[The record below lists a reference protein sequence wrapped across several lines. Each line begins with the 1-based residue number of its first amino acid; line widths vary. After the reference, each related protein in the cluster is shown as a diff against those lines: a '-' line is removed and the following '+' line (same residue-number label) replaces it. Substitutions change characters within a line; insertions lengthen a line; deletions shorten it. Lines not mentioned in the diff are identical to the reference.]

1 MGTTSPWR
9 RSCWVLVA
17 AFGLIPLGCGGGDD
31 DGMPAPPDAD
41 PEEGPVVAPEGPF
54 FPAGST
60 FYTDMSDAPL
70 RDDSADI
77 IAAIDAAGGWGG
89 PQEQLRVDFSLEVLA
104 GNENTPLLAFT
115 PTDDHYT
122 PDCDIEDVPVP
133 TGGALEAETGYECA
147 GDGECHL
154 LVAHAPSNKLY
165 EMWRA
170 DISDGTFRG
179 GCLAVWDMTQD
190 YGLEGRGA
198 NCATADT
205 AGLPI
210 APLTFSATE
219 VASGEID
226 HALRFV
232 LPGDRIREGF
242 YVPPA
247 THTSASA
254 TGGADTPPFGTW
266 LRLRDDFDES
276 EMGEGAQVVV
286 RAMKQYGIILADG
299 GEVTL
304 TAQSDRF
311 TPERWEGLLGTD
323 ELDEI
328 LITDFE
334 VIDTGDPVA
343 YEEGCDRL

>member
-1 MGTTSPWR
+1 MGTTGPWR
-9 RSCWVLVA
+9 PSWWLLA
-17 AFGLIPLGCGGGDD
+17 AAVGLAGCGGSGDD
-31 DGMPAPPDAD
+31 DDGAGAPDAD
-41 PEEGPVVAPEGPF
+41 PDEGPVVAPEGPY
-54 FPAGST
+54 FPADSP
-60 FYTDMSDAPL
+60 FYSDMSDAPV
-70 RDDSADI
+70 RADSADI
-77 IAAIDAAGGWGG
+77 IAAIEAAGGWGG
-89 PQEQLRVDFSLEVLA
+89 PQAQLRVDFSFELLA
-104 GNENTPLLAFT
+104 ANENTPLLEFT
-115 PTDDHYT
+115 PTADHFE
-122 PDCDIEDVPVP
+122 PDCDVDPVPVP
-133 TGGALEAETGYECA
+133 TGGALEAEASYRCES
-147 GDGECHL
+147 DGECHL

-170 DISDGTFRG
+170 DLDGDTFRG

-190 YGLEGRGA
+190 YGLEGRGP
-198 NCATADT
+198 NCTSADT

-210 APLTFSATE
+210 APLLFSATE

-254 TGGADTPPFGTW
+254 EGGADTPPFGTW
-266 LRLRDDFDES
+266 MRLRDDFDETGMS
-276 EMGEGAQVVV
+276 DGAQVVA

-311 TPERWEGLLGTD
+311 TAERWEGLLGTD
-323 ELDEI
+323 DLDEI
-328 LITDFE
+328 LVSDFE
-334 VIDTGDPVA
+334 VLDTGDAVEYVA
-343 YEEGCDRL
+343 GCERTD